1 MKLGSY
7 IHFGYHNYLANGDRA
22 KGGSNP
28 QILSIVQ
35 AHQAALKKVLPA
47 KNQQEKERIKSYLE
61 EQLNFFFAPG
71 NKVLE
76 LGYSVEDAEKI
87 QQMILQVF
95 DSIISQLGLNVGN
108 TTINY
113 SNLSARGGGIKLNSG
128 EYIDFM
134 RERKNKLGGKTGYR
148 TTYSAIA
155 RRMESLITKRNSLL
169 GATEGID
176 KEFVDKVNEL
186 EEEYSKLF
194 KDIQSN
200 LDKYGGIQTGF
211 HKKGNVDTSN
221 ARGIFKMNEAQKNF
235 VDKMQNAIDLTK
247 QVTNDAIAGALG
259 EYIPA
264 ITQYVYQQLED
275 EKIDELLNNF
285 ENNFDC
291 FIGEISGEVKK
302 KVVGQKTSRKALL
315 KNKVSSKKDNNH
327 ATDAQ
332 IADVPIRTNYT
343 QDKVDVELE
352 LPDHQKIN
360 ASMKNVNLFA
370 GNIKVLTG
378 TSTLNFL
385 QDYPGFGNYY
395 LNVTANNGR
404 FSNDSA
410 PASEIQR
417 AHDLA
422 KLTIALHALI
432 GGVWGEDKETGL
444 IGKTPAAEILVVN
457 NTAGKTG
464 NFKIYFMSDL
474 LDKIEKN
481 LDLVKIEGWDGVR
494 TYDNTWLRPYS
505 PNINSALARSAQVLA
520 QLHTEQLKV
529 SISPKTLI

>member
-7 IHFGYHNYLANGDRA
+7 IHFGYHNYLANGDRTNN
-22 KGGSNP
+22 GSNP
-28 QILSIVQ
+28 QILSIIQ
-35 AHQAALKKVLPA
+35 THQVALKKVLPA
-47 KNQQEKERIKSYLE
+47 KNQQEKEKIKSYLE

-76 LGYSVEDAEKI
+76 MGYSIEDAEKI
-87 QQMILQVF
+87 QKLIEQIF
-95 DSIISQLGLNVGN
+95 EKAISNLGMN
-108 TTINY
+108 TENTIINY
-113 SNLSARGGGIKLNSG
+113 SNLSAKGGGVTLSSG
-128 EYIDFM
+128 QYVDLK
-134 RERKNKLGGKTGYR
+134 RERENKLGGKTGYR
-148 TTYSAIA
+148 TTYSAIV
-155 RRMESLITKRNSLL
+155 RRMQTLLAVRDSLS
-169 GATEGID
+169 GAKEGID
-176 KEFVDKVNEL
+176 KTFIDKVSTL
-186 EEEYSKLF
+186 E
-194 KDIQSN
+194 
-200 LDKYGGIQTGF
+200 DKYKEVYAEIKKLSDSYGGVQTGF
-211 HKKGNVDTSN
+211 AQKKQN
-221 ARGIFKMNEAQKNF
+221 ARGIFKMNETQKNF
-235 VDKMQNAIDLTK
+235 VDEIQKLLDLTK
-247 QVTNDAIAGALG
+247 QITNTAITGALG

-264 ITQYVYQQLED
+264 ITQYIYQQLED
-275 EKIDELLNNF
+275 KTVDELLD
-285 ENNFDC
+285 NFDNMV
-291 FIGEISGEVKK
+291 GNATQN
-302 KVVGQKTSRKALL
+302 VVGWKTSRKALL
-315 KNKVSSKKDNNH
+315 KDKVSSKKDNKH
-327 ATDAQ
+327 STDAQ
-332 IADVPIRTNYT
+332 IADVPVRANYT

-385 QDYPGFGNYY
+385 QDYPSFGNYY

-494 TYDNTWLRPYS
+494 TYDNTWLKPYN